1 MPTFHSDKLDIYY
14 EIHGTGTPL
23 VLLHGLGSS
32 ILDWENQVAFLS
44 KHFQT
49 VAIDLRGHGQSGK
62 PPGPYSVPLFAA
74 DTAKL
79 MQFLKLPAAHVAGI
93 SMGGMVAFQL
103 ALDAPKLVKSL
114 IIINS
119 GPELV
124 LRTRQERLA
133 FLQRKLIVRC
143 LGMQRMAQLLGKM
156 LLPEP
161 QQQSLQRTLIQRW
174 AKNDKKAYLASL
186 RAIIGWSVTDRLGSI
201 QCPTLVMAADKDYTP
216 VAFKEAY
223 VAKMAA
229 AKLAVIR
236 NSRHLSPVDQPG
248 QVNDAL
254 LAFLSDL

>member
-1 MPTFHSDKLDIYY
+1 MPILHTGDLDIYY
-14 EIHGTGTPL
+14 EIHGKGAPL
-23 VLLHGLGSS
+23 VLIHGLGSS
-32 ILDWENQVAFLS
+32 ILDWENQVEFLS
-44 KHFQT
+44 KHFQI
-49 VAIDLRGHGQSGK
+49 VAIDLRGHGKSGK
-62 PPGPYSVPLFAA
+62 PSGPYSVPRFAS

-79 MQFLKLPAAHVAGI
+79 IQFLNLAPAHVAGI

-124 LRTRQERLA
+124 LRTFQERMT
-133 FLQRKLIVRC
+133 FLQRRLIVRC
-143 LGMQRMAQLLGKM
+143 LGMARMAQLLAKI

-161 QQQSLQRTLIQRW
+161 HQKSLQRKLVKRW

-186 RAIIGWSVTDRLGSI
+186 RAIIGWSVADRISTI
-201 QCPTLVMAADKDYTP
+201 QCPTLVISADNDYTP
-216 VAFKEAY
+216 VSFKEKY
-223 VAKMAA
+223 VSKMAR
-229 AKLAVIR
+229 AKLVVIR

-254 LAFLSDL
+254 MKFLSFL